1 MEESEMRHVNRAITP
16 ILLLAIVCTSPLWS
30 GETGK
35 IAGIVTDK
43 ASGEPLPGTNIV
55 VVGTALGASADL
67 KGQYTILYVPPGTYD
82 VQASL
87 LGYGKITVTEV
98 RVYIDQTSRIDIVLS
113 PQAVEVGE
121 VTVIAERPVIRP
133 DVATSV
139 IAISDKDMERLPVNN
154 IVSAI
159 GLQAGVSGGWSS
171 APGSAAQPT
180 FVSNYTR
187 GNVSVQGGLN
197 IRGGGGDN
205 ILFKVD
211 GVTMRDPRNSE
222 PTTQV
227 PLSAVEEVA
236 VERGGFDAEYGQV
249 RSGIINVVTKEGGK
263 QEYNASF
270 QMRYSPP
277 APKYWRGPGVYDI
290 QDPNSY
296 VMRPF
301 FDPAVCW
308 TGTTS
313 GAWDKYTRSKYPL
326 FVGWNEISRLLNSD
340 NDPTNDLTPA
350 GAQRAF
356 EYETRKAQIND
367 QPDFDIDAGFG
378 GPVPFIGEALGNLR
392 FFTSYRGVRE
402 MLIFPMTRPD
412 YRDFNWTLR
421 LSSDI
426 TPTMKLQLSSL
437 VGKQYTIR
445 ANWDNTG
452 IYFYPRS
459 PADIA
464 SVAGSITHVYDLV
477 GMFADYNFCPA
488 DIGLQTYAAKLTHS
502 FSPSTYYEVYLEHF
516 RRDYNVAPSALR
528 DTSIHY
534 EVVPGFYEDSNPFG
548 YWPYDSRGVIITG
561 GSHVAKARDFSAV
574 NSTTLKADFASQVN
588 FENLVKA
595 GVEFNYNDLNL
606 DYGLIASATSGKTYD
621 VRVRMHNFP
630 IQGAAYLQDKLE
642 TKGFT
647 LKVGLRL
654 DYSNSNTDW
663 WDVDPYN
670 IAFFS
675 TQFQDTTHF
684 PELKSKGQWQL
695 SPRLGISFPITESS
709 KLFFNY
715 GHFKQVPQ
723 YESLFRLQRYS
734 QGSMASFGN
743 PNLTLAKTISYE
755 LGFDQVLFEDALL
768 QIAAYYNDISDQQD
782 FTTYFSTVN
791 GFNYTASTSNNY
803 EDVRGLELTLR
814 KSSGRWW
821 SGFINYTY
829 QVNTTGH
836 FGSAQVYD
844 NLAEQKKYDAA
855 TVNRYQNRP
864 IPQPYARANLNV
876 FIPQDFGPTFIG
888 HHILGGFGL
897 NLIANWQAGY
907 WTTWN
912 PQNLPYVAYNVQAL
926 DFFDMTL
933 RLDKFVNIDNFRIQ
947 LFVDITNL
955 LNTKR
960 LWNTGDQDYML
971 SLHLPKSD
979 AYPNIPG
986 DDKVGDYRTP
996 GVEWQP
1002 MVYQA
1007 QVQGTLAPTDYR
1019 AIFYEGGTGRYWQ
1032 VVKNAQT
1039 GVNSWVEVDQARIN
1053 QVNADKAY
1061 INMPN
1066 QSTYWFLNPRN
1077 LFFGARVSVS
1087 L

>member
-1 MEESEMRHVNRAITP
+1 MEESEMKHVKRLIIP
-16 ILLLAIVCTSPLWS
+16 ILLLALASASPLWS

-43 ASGEPLPGTNIV
+43 TTGEPLPGANIV
-55 VVGTALGASADL
+55 VVGTMLGASADQ
-67 KGQYTILYVPPGTYD
+67 KGQYTILYVPPGTYE

-87 LGYGKITVTEV
+87 LGYGKVTVREI
-98 RVYIDQTSRIDIVLS
+98 RVYIDQTARIDVALD

-121 VTVIAERPVIRP
+121 ITVIAQRPVIKT

-139 IAISDKDMERLPVNN
+139 IEISDRDMEKLPVNSV
-154 IVSAI
+154 VSAI
-159 GLQAGVSGGWSS
+159 GLQAGVRGGWNSG
-171 APGSAAQPT
+171 PGGAAQPT
-180 FVSNYTR
+180 YVSNYTR
-187 GNVSVQGGLN
+187 GNVSVQGGLS

-205 ILFKVD
+205 ILFQVD
-211 GVTMRDPRNSE
+211 GITMRDPRNSE

-249 RSGIINVVTKEGGK
+249 RSGIINVVTKEGSK
-263 QEYNASF
+263 HEYNASV

-277 APKYWRGPGVYDI
+277 SPKYWRGPGVYDI

-308 TGTTS
+308 TGTTN
-313 GAWDKYTRSKYPL
+313 GAWDKYTRTKYPI
-326 FVGWNEISRLLNSD
+326 FAGWNEISRLLNSD

-356 EYETRKAQIND
+356 EYETRKK
-367 QPDFDIDAGFG
+367 QPNEQADYDIDAGFG
-378 GPVPFIGEALGNLR
+378 GPVPYVGEMLGNLR
-392 FFTSYRGVRE
+392 FFTSYRGSRE
-402 MLIFPMTRPD
+402 MLVFPMTRPD
-412 YRDFNWTLR
+412 YKEFNWTAR

-426 TPTMKLQLSSL
+426 TPSMKLRLYGM

-452 IYFYPRS
+452 AYFYPRS

-464 SVAGSITHVYDLV
+464 GVAGSITHVYDLV
-477 GMFADYNFCPA
+477 GMFADYNFCLA
-488 DIGLQTYAAKLTHS
+488 DIGLQSYAAKLTHS

-516 RRDYNVAPSALR
+516 RRDYDVRPSALR

-534 EVVPGFYEDSNPFG
+534 EVLPGYFEDSNPFG
-548 YWPYDSRGVIITG
+548 YWPYDSKGVIITG
-561 GSHVAKARDFSAV
+561 GAHVAKARDFSAV
-574 NSTTLKADFASQVN
+574 NSTTLKADFASQVD
-588 FENLVKA
+588 FENLVK
-595 GVEFNYNDLNL
+595 GGLEFNYNDLNL

-621 VRVRMHNFP
+621 VRVQMRNFP
-630 IQGAAYLQDKLE
+630 IRGSAYLQDKLE

-647 LKVGLRL
+647 LKAGLRL

-663 WDVDPYN
+663 WDVGSYDA
-670 IAFFS
+670 AFFS
-675 TQFQDTTHF
+675 SLFQDTSAF
-684 PELKSKGQWQL
+684 AKQKSESQWQL
-695 SPRLGISFPITESS
+695 SPRIGIAFPITENS

-723 YESLFRLQRYS
+723 YESLFRVQRYS

-743 PNLTLAKTISYE
+743 PSLTLAKTISYE
-755 LGFDQVLFEDALL
+755 LGFDQVVFEDVLL
-768 QIAAYYNDISDQQD
+768 QAAAYYNDVSNQQD
-782 FTTYFSTVN
+782 FTTYFSTIN
-791 GFNYTASTSNNY
+791 GYNYTKSTSNNY
-803 EDVRGLELTLR
+803 EDVRGLELTIR
-814 KSSGRWW
+814 KATGRWW
-821 SGFINYTY
+821 AGFINYTY

-864 IPQPYARANLNV
+864 IPQPYARANLNL
-876 FIPQDFGPTFIG
+876 FTPEDFGPSVAG
-888 HHILGGFGL
+888 HHLLGGFGL

-926 DFFDMTL
+926 DFFDMNL
-933 RLDKFVNIDNFRIQ
+933 RLDKLININNFRIQ
-947 LFVDITNL
+947 FFIDVSNL
-955 LNTKR
+955 LNTRR
-960 LWNTGDQDYML
+960 LWNTGDQFYMH

-996 GVEWQP
+996 GVDWQP

-1007 QVQGTLAPTDYR
+1007 QVQGTIPPTDYR
-1019 AIFYEGGTGRYWQ
+1019 AIFYEGLTSRYWQ
-1032 VVKNAQT
+1032 VVKNPQSGA
-1039 GVNSWVEVDQARIN
+1039 NSWAEVDQARIDKIN
-1053 QVNADKAY
+1053 EDKAY
-1061 INMPN
+1061 IDMPN
-1066 QSTYWFLNPRN
+1066 QSTYWFLDPRKIY
-1077 LFFGARVSVS
+1077 FGLRVSVS